1 MKKVLCLILAFVL
14 AAGVLAGCGNGS
26 AQQTTPENT
35 TQGQTEPSGTTQPTA
50 GQTETLTL
58 ERGELTLVNY
68 GETWTLYSGPISLD
82 QITFSSENT
91 GVATFEKGVVTA
103 VGKGDTVVNAVY
115 NGQKVSCNVH
125 CNLQG
130 EPETTETQTSGE
142 QPTNPG
148 AGSRDP
154 YLAAPT
160 TEAVPASFFDDAVFV
175 GDSVSLKLSY
185 YAGDTGLLGNAKF
198 LVRGSYGVANAVY
211 DELLMPWQGQEMK
224 IEDAVQATG
233 AKKMF
238 VMLGMNDIAL
248 YGIDTTIENWGKLLE
263 RVRSKCPDIE
273 IYIQSMTPIWIGGE
287 IGDLNNTNIDAYNVA
302 LKSFAQSNG
311 CKFIDVAPYM
321 KDSLGGLATP
331 YCSDE
336 YVHVTDAGV
345 DTWIKVL
352 KAYTGY

>member
-1 MKKVLCLILAFVL
+1 MKKFLCLTLAFLL
-14 AAGVLAGCGNGS
+14 AVGTLAGCGGNS
-26 AQQTTPENT
+26 DQQTTPENT
-35 TQGQTEPSGTTQPTA
+35 TQEQTDAAATTQPTT

-58 ERGELTLVNY
+58 ERDELTLVNY

-82 QITFSSENT
+82 QITFRSENT
-91 GVATFEKGVVTA
+91 AVATFEKGVVTA
-103 VGKGDTVVNAVY
+103 VGKGETVVHAEY
-115 NGQKVSCNVH
+115 NGQSVSCNVY
-125 CNLQG
+125 CNLQD
-130 EPETTETQTSGE
+130 EPETTGAATE
-142 QPTNPG
+142 QSTNPG

-154 YLAAPT
+154 YLAPPT
-160 TEAVPASFFDDAVFV
+160 TEVVPASFFDDAVFV

-185 YAGDTGLLGNAKF
+185 YAGETGLLGNAKF

-248 YGIDTTIENWGKLLE
+248 YGIDKTIENWGKLLE
-263 RVRSKCPDIE
+263 RVRSKCPDME
-273 IYIQSMTPIWIGGE
+273 IYIQSMSPIWIGGE

-302 LKSFAQSNG
+302 LKAFAESNG